1 MESTTGDTRR
11 HRMPVHRQ
19 QIRETAIARLSAD
32 TLETVPKTSSP
43 TLQYIFRS
51 YKTITEKNR
60 EAKEELFILSC
71 KPDLNAL
78 QL

>member
-1 MESTTGDTRR
+1 
-11 HRMPVHRQ
+11 MPVRRQ
-19 QIRETAIARLSAD
+19 QSRETAIARLSAD
-32 TLETVPKTSSP
+32 TLETVTKTSSP

-51 YKTITEKNR
+51 CKTTTEKKKR

>member
-11 HRMPVHRQ
+11 HRMPVRRQ
-19 QIRETAIARLSAD
+19 QSRETTIERLSAD
-32 TLETVPKTSSP
+32 ALETVPKTSSP

-51 YKTITEKNR
+51 CKTTTEKNR